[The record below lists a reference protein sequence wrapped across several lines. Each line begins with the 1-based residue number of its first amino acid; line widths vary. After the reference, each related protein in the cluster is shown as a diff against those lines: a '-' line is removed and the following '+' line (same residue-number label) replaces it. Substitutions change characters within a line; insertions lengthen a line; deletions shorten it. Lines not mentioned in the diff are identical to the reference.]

1 MMMNI
6 KVPAFLLLAILAF
19 STPSYADS
27 KERKIEWS
35 DVPHKA
41 QETITKYAQGGEI
54 FKIKKEKIILITEKE
69 KENKTTLYLAGVK
82 KIHGKRIW
90 ITVDKS
96 GKLIDIEDE
105 KAEEILEDKKK

>member
-1 MMMNI
+1 MMNI

-19 STPSYADS
+19 STASYADS

-41 QETITKYAQGGEI
+41 QKTITKYAQGREI
-54 FKIKKEKIILITEKE
+54 FKIKKEKIILITEE
-69 KENKTTLYLAGVK
+69 AKENKTTLYLAGVK
-82 KIHGKRIW
+82 KKNGKRTW

-105 KAEEILEDKKK
+105 GTEEILEDKKK

>member
-1 MMMNI
+1 MMNI
-6 KVPAFLLLAILAF
+6 KVPAFLLLTILAF

-27 KERKIEWS
+27 KEKKIEWS
-35 DVPHKA
+35 NVPHKA
-41 QETITKYAQGGEI
+41 QKTITKYAQGGEI

-82 KIHGKRIW
+82 KTNGKRTW

-96 GKLIDIEDE
+96 GKLIDIENE
-105 KAEEILEDKKK
+105 GTEEILEDKKK